1 MKIGDYVLIFL
12 PIQNDNSMDVLNQ
25 IVEGLSKEEIRFY
38 KIFAHRQQGIS
49 DRKDVALLDMLRKN
63 PGLPDDKAFRK
74 LYADG
79 DKNAYYRLRNR
90 LMDELNRSLHLQ
102 HYLDDDWMQL
112 LHLFALVKV
121 YTAKGQNDLAFH
133 FLRKAEQKA
142 QKAELHEFLDL
153 LYGEFIRLSHEML
166 LINPETYIELRR
178 QNQEAISRLRQM
190 DDLLAVVSYRLKITQ
205 NFDDKENSLSVI
217 LEKATEGFRENES
230 LLQSAR
236 FRIKLYNLVSQML
249 LQKKDYPALEEYLV
263 RTYAEFNRDQLFN
276 KNTHDVRLQMLTYL
290 VNSSFVNGKN
300 EASLH
305 YAALLHDAMEAYG
318 RMHYERY
325 EIFYYNALVNNYS
338 KSDIPRAIEIL
349 QQLLQKPNI
358 KKVPFYELFIYL
370 NLATSYFDLRQ
381 YNLAIRQLSKALLL
395 DAYKK
400 ADLSLQF
407 KMATA
412 ELIIRF
418 ELGDPEFWLY
428 RRDQLKKQLSDAWAS
443 GAHPKESQLVALM
456 EQALPLDGGLGSR
469 KMHDALQ
476 QYLQR
481 WQNTE
486 QEHEVI
492 NYVNWIKDKL
502 PR

>member
-1 MKIGDYVLIFL
+1 
-12 PIQNDNSMDVLNQ
+12 MDVLNQ
-25 IVEGLSKEEIRFY
+25 IIEGLSKEEIRFY

-63 PGLPDDKAFRK
+63 PDLPDDKAFRK
-74 LYADG
+74 LYTDG

-102 HYLDDDWMQL
+102 HYLDDDL
-112 LHLFALVKV
+112 LQILHVFALVRV
-121 YTAKGQNDLAFH
+121 YTTKGQNELALH

-142 QKAELHEFLDL
+142 KKAELHELLDL
-153 LYGEFIRLSHEML
+153 IYGEFIRLSHELL

-178 QNQEAISRLRQM
+178 QNQESISRLRQM
-190 DDLLAVVSYRLKITQ
+190 DDLLAIVSYRLKITQ
-205 NFDDKENSLSVI
+205 NFDDKENSLSSI
-217 LEKATEGFRENES
+217 LEKATEGFLEDNS

-249 LQKKDYPALEEYLV
+249 LQKKDYAQLEEYLI
-263 RTYAEFNRDQLFN
+263 RTYAEFNRHQLFN

-290 VNSSFVNGKN
+290 VNTSFMNGKT

-305 YAALLHDAMEAYG
+305 YAALLHDAMEAYS

-338 KSDIPRAIEIL
+338 RSDIPKAIEIL
-349 QQLLQKPNI
+349 QQILQKPNL
-358 KKVPFYELFIYL
+358 KKVPFYELFIHL

-381 YNLAIRQLSKALLL
+381 YNQASKQLSKALLL

-407 KMATA
+407 KIAMA
-412 ELIIRF
+412 ELIIRY
-418 ELGDPEFWLY
+418 ELADLEFWTY
-428 RRDQLKKQLSDAWAS
+428 RKEQLKKQFHDAWKAP
-443 GAHPKESQLVALM
+443 HNEKESSLLKLM
-456 EQALPLDGGLGSR
+456 EQAMEFDEGLRSR
-469 KMHDALQ
+469 KMSENLRA
-476 QYLQR
+476 YLER
-481 WQNTE
+481 WENSE

-492 NYVNWIKDKL
+492 KYVNWIKDKMQ
-502 PR
+502 P